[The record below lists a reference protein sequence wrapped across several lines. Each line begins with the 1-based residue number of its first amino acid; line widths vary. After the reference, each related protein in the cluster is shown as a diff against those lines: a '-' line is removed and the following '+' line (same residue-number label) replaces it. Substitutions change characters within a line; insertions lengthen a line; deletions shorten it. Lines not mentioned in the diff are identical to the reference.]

1 MTLVETLELLSKAR
15 WYVLEGEREVSRQRV
30 LVEWLEERGDDPIEA
45 IIFLEQLEDMQNQY
59 VAHRD
64 QLEKKV
70 MGLVRPED

>member
-15 WYVLEGEREVSRQRV
+15 WYVVEGEREVSRQRV

-45 IIFLEQLEDMQNQY
+45 IMFLEQLEDMQNRY
-59 VAHRD
+59 VMHRD
-64 QLEKKV
+64 RLEKKV